1 MAVLDGN
8 YLPSK
13 SRSNPQFL
21 IEGDQVVKNVVKN
34 HRNLSIAFG
43 VGFVVL
49 VFAASLGMA
58 LNPLPPKVND
68 GVALMEEGRLDEA
81 IAKFDEAIR
90 ADPICAEAYANRAK
104 AYILLG
110 KDAESRRD
118 VETAIAQGFDRSV
131 LEEEIESLR
140 QQFSAR

>member
-1 MAVLDGN
+1 M
-8 YLPSK
+8 K
-13 SRSNPQFL
+13 
-21 IEGDQVVKNVVKN
+21 GDQVVKNIVKN

-68 GVALMEEGRLDEA
+68 GVALMEKGQLEEA

-90 ADPICAEAYANRAK
+90 AEPVCAEAYANRAK
-104 AYILLG
+104 AYVLLG
-110 KDAESRRD
+110 RDAETQRD
-118 VETAIAQGFDRSV
+118 VDTAIAQGFDRSV

-140 QQFSAR
+140 QQFSTR

>member
-1 MAVLDGN
+1 M
-8 YLPSK
+8 K
-13 SRSNPQFL
+13 TF
-21 IEGDQVVKNVVKN
+21 VKN
-34 HRNLSIAFG
+34 HRHVSIAFG

-68 GVALMEEGRLDEA
+68 GVALMEEGRMEEA

-90 ADPICAEAYANRAK
+90 AEPVCAEAYANRAK
-104 AYILLG
+104 AYVLLG
-110 KDAESRRD
+110 RDAESQRD
-118 VETAIAQGFDRSV
+118 VDTAIAQGFDQAV

-140 QQFSAR
+140 RQSSTR